1 MRIEE
6 LEKIT
11 EMWKKHILVDGLEGY
26 SLEIDPD
33 VPTELVAIALYLDSS
48 TVKAAGETQEF
59 YEGYKQAAT
68 DILNLI
74 GIEMI
79 EEIEMKTI
87 LIKRRA
93 AEQDKQEFLMKHI
106 WE

>member
-6 LEKIT
+6 FEKIIG
-11 EMWKKHILVDGLEGY
+11 MWKKHILIEGLEGY
-26 SLEIDPD
+26 SLEIDTD
-33 VPTELVAIALYLDSS
+33 VPNELASIALYLDSS
-48 TVKAAGETQEF
+48 TVKAAGEIQEF

-79 EEIEMKTI
+79 EDSDMKTI
-87 LIKRRA
+87 LIKRKA
-93 AEQDKQEFLMKHI
+93 TDQDKQELLKKYI

>member
-1 MRIEE
+1 MRIDEY
-6 LEKIT
+6 EKII
-11 EMWKKHILVDGLEGY
+11 EIWKKHILVEGLEGY
-26 SLEIDPD
+26 SLKIDED
-33 VPTELVAIALYLDSS
+33 VPNQLVAIALYLDSS
-48 TVKAAGETQEF
+48 TVKAAGEIQDF

-79 EEIEMKTI
+79 EDENIRAIM
-87 LIKRRA
+87 IKRKA
-93 AEQDKQEFLMKHI
+93 ADQDKQELLKKYI